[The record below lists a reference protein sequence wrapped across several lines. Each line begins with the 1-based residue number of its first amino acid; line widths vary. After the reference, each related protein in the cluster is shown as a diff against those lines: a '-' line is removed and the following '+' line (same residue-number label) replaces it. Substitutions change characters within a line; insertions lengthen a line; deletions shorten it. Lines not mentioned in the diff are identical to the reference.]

1 MSLKRTKQYKAKDPF
16 KTINEIRYILEQNK
30 IFTIEHHSIYNNIPF
45 FDCRITLDDELIN
58 NFNLGTNGKGMSRQY
73 ALASAYGEFMERIQN
88 MFLFDYTKFACN
100 SYIKNLPKNKTYRK
114 LLRKLNV
121 NLSYSFFSDERFL
134 STSDLTKGFKKV
146 KKK

>member
-1 MSLKRTKQYKAKDPF
+1 M
-16 KTINEIRYILEQNK
+16 
-30 IFTIEHHSIYNNIPF
+30 
-45 FDCRITLDDELIN
+45 DDELIN

-134 STSDLTKGFKKV
+134 STSDLTKGFKNHITKLFKEKSIKQITDYLNQV
-146 KKK
+146 FRNKKLLCVPCQANWPNIRM